1 MKKLLTALLCMLL
14 VFCLSFALTA
24 CGDNPA
30 DNTGDG
36 PSTSTPGGED
46 NEGEIFV
53 TGVNLPANIRAYLVN
68 SGERENEDQQF
79 FVLNSP
85 YKVGDDNA
93 FRFLPDTTFED
104 ELEIPVQVDEH
115 EYTYV
120 LEERT
125 GETYSVLD
133 ETYLDAVDTIK
144 CEFDF
149 AEQAIGKTVR
159 LTVTPTGLKEDQI
172 DDPKYSA
179 AFEFVVVDGYNVYE
193 EIELGY
199 MHYKS
204 ATAANNEGCRDITD
218 ANKAWNEFLTE
229 NGYTRDPGSI
239 KAIIL
244 HDNMNITAEDIPS
257 HYLYS
262 EEEIDNSNIPAALRK
277 YYYGSMK
284 NAGAVGIYTRNL
296 INDGDSFSVLG
307 NYYTV
312 DISQM
317 PVILKMDNKSVEFDS
332 NGMVVASS
340 IASQSQLFM
349 INGNLLKPE
358 QRFAHFENFN
368 IIGNSPKTNDKRAQ
382 GGLMFVK
389 TENTTTT
396 VDNVISKRVFITAA
410 AKRAGKLTVTNLK
423 CYDSFSSPFHAW
435 MARDGLYCDNV
446 IAKNS
451 GGPAIIVETAAPS
464 VIDESFENHDVALI
478 SKVIAT
484 NCVFE
489 NWNDGTE
496 AWYYMGLGEMAAAVM
511 PQIKSLNAI
520 PQGIAA
526 QVNAQMQQAYPG
538 AEPINASFLKEDGEQ
553 QLFNVYCVVLD
564 GKGGLAGAAQTAYV
578 EINGNVI
585 DYGTGAAYYSNVSG
599 TDHGINLPPV
609 QDEYAYKAN
618 SAAQYYGLTLAG
630 TIGEAG
636 VKGGAPVLESTGG
649 SFLYWNGS
657 QPILGQNQEYLPFVQ
672 GGALNLYYSIPGTG
686 MGTVGLM
693 FEYMH

>member
-159 LTVTPTGLKEDQI
+159 LTVTPTGLKEDQV

-179 AFEFVVVDGYNVYE
+179 SFEFVVVDGYNVYE

-204 ATAANNEGCRDITD
+204 QTAATNEGCRDITD

-262 EEEIDNSNIPAALRK
+262 KEEIDSSNIPAALRK

-296 INDGDSFSVLG
+296 VNDGDSFSVLG

-396 VDNVISKRVFITAA
+396 IDNVISKRVFITAA

-464 VIDESFENHDVALI
+464 VIDESFENHDVALV

-496 AWYYMGLGEMAAAVM
+496 AWYYMGLGEMAPTVM
-511 PQIKSLNAI
+511 PEIKSGNLL
-520 PQGIAA
+520 PQGICQQIN
-526 QVNAQMQQAYPG
+526 QVTG
-538 AEPINASFLKEDGEQ
+538 ANFNASFLKEDGEQ
-553 QLFNVYCVVLD
+553 QLFNLYCVVLD
-564 GKGGLAGAAQTAYV
+564 GKGGLAGTAQTVYV
-578 EINGNVI
+578 EINGNVM

-609 QDEYAYKAN
+609 QDEYAYKTN
-618 SAAQYYGLTLAG
+618 SAVTGYSQALAQSIQGYGMA
-630 TIGEAG
+630 
-636 VKGGAPVLESTGG
+636 GAPIFESSAGG
-649 SFLYWNGS
+649 VFTTLD
-657 QPILGQNQEYLPFVQ
+657 GQNLTWIHETQQ
-672 GGALNLYYSIPGTG
+672 GLDAISGDVLNLYRYMKGTG